1 MDADLKRGLTMQL
14 SRFEVNGLFGCHKH
28 VITFAKPNLEAPS
41 PSLIILH
48 GRNGVG
54 KTTILRMISGL
65 LSLDF
70 NIFRKVP
77 FAHCE
82 LRFDTD
88 DLIVVQAEGAEPI
101 QGLNVSFSD
110 LSVQLHPGKP
120 GAIGEDQVPQVEQ
133 FRERFFAATE
143 NLNFDFIDTAR
154 IMGLLHPQ
162 DEMVEF
168 VFSPEQMVTSSS
180 EVRIMRSLKGKNP
193 KARLPDKQIDL
204 AAKVQKFIQEAQIN
218 YRRFFATDDPD
229 LFPKIINRL
238 TSDKPKRAN
247 GEELLNRLQKIRKED
262 ADSIRF
268 GLEPDHWD
276 YDQLAVFLQEKR
288 SEPGIDYA
296 LTVLS
301 AYVEALESRAAE
313 RQLVAR
319 RLRTFESLIAD
330 FFEDKKVL
338 INPKQGFEIVTST
351 DKRLREDQLSSG
363 EYHLLYLMVCA
374 LVTQRRGT
382 VIAIDE
388 PEMSMHLSWQRKL
401 IGALIE
407 CASNAEPQFIFATHS
422 PDIAAEYSEH
432 LVPLG
437 KAECQ

>member
-1 MDADLKRGLTMQL
+1 
-14 SRFEVNGLFGCHKH
+14 
-28 VITFAKPNLEAPS
+28 
-41 PSLIILH
+41 
-48 GRNGVG
+48 
-54 KTTILRMISGL
+54 

-77 FAHCE
+77 FIKCE
-82 LRFDTD
+82 LRFDTGD
-88 DLIVVQAEGAEPI
+88 QIVVEAEGGEPI
-101 QGLNVSFSD
+101 QGLKVSFSD
-110 LSVQLHPGKP
+110 LNVQLHPRNP
-120 GAIGEDQVPQVEQ
+120 GAVSEDQAPQLEQ

-143 NLNFDFIDTAR
+143 ALNFEFIDTAR
-154 IMGLLHPQ
+154 IMGILHPQ
-162 DEMVEF
+162 EDMVEL
-168 VFSPEQMVTSSS
+168 VLTPEEMLASLR
-180 EVRIMRSLKGKNP
+180 EVRVMRRLKGINP
-193 KARLPDKQIDL
+193 KARLAAKQVDL
-204 AAKVQKFIQEAQIN
+204 ATKVQKFIQEAQIN

-238 TSDKPKRAN
+238 TSAKRTHTSA
-247 GEELLNRLQKIRKED
+247 EELLSRFQKIRKED
-262 ADSIRF
+262 EDSMRF

-276 YDQLAVFLQEKR
+276 YNELAVFLQEK
-288 SEPGIDYA
+288 STEPGIDYA

-319 RLRTFESLIAD
+319 RLRTFERLIAD

-338 INPKQGFEIVTST
+338 INPKQGFEIVMSSE
-351 DKRLREDQLSSG
+351 KRLREDQLSSG

-401 IGALIE
+401 IRALVE

>member
-1 MDADLKRGLTMQL
+1 MQL
-14 SRFEVNGLFGCHKH
+14 SRFEVNGLFGCHRH

-48 GRNGVG
+48 GHNGVG
-54 KTTILRMISGL
+54 KTTILRMISGM

-77 FAHCE
+77 FVQCK
-82 LRFDTD
+82 LRFDTGD
-88 DLIVVQAEGAEPI
+88 QIVVEVEGGEPI
-101 QGLNVSFSD
+101 QGLKVSFSD
-110 LSVQLHPGKP
+110 LDVRLHPRNP
-120 GAIGEDQVPQVEQ
+120 GASSEDQVQEVER

-143 NLNFDFIDTAR
+143 ALNFEFIDTAR
-154 IMGLLHPQ
+154 IMGILHPQ
-162 DEMVEF
+162 EDMVEF
-168 VFSPEQMVTSSS
+168 LLPPEQMMASSG
-180 EVRIMRSLKGKNP
+180 EVRIMRRLKGTNP
-193 KARLPDKQIDL
+193 KARLTDKQVDL
-204 AAKVQKFIQEAQIN
+204 ATKVKKFIQEAQIN

-238 TSDKPKRAN
+238 TTDKPERAN
-247 GEELLNRLQKIRKED
+247 PEELLARFQKIRKED
-262 ADSIRF
+262 DDSIRF

-276 YDQLAVFLQEKR
+276 YDELAMFLKEKT

-296 LTVLS
+296 LAVLS

-319 RLRTFESLIAD
+319 RLHTFERLVAD

-338 INPKQGFEIVTST
+338 INPKQGFEIVMSS

-401 IGALIE
+401 IRALVE

-432 LVPLG
+432 LIPLG